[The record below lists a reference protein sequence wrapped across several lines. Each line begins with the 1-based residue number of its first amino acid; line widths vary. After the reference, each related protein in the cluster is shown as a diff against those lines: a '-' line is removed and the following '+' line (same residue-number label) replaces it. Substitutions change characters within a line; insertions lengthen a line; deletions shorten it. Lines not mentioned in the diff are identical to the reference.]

1 LIDLNMLYLMYE
13 TSVGVA
19 LFKKK
24 HFDELATDL
33 AQIQKDIVQMGDFSK
48 MVKLEAFKPFTNHE
62 MATETLRSLAAGEL
76 SPFMTDFLETYFPMG
91 KSKAFLA
98 FQDNRLAQSANSE
111 MGITCKNNDAISELY
126 RGIRYHFDSYL
137 KQNEGTEGIELSQA
151 CLGLGHAV
159 ARLSLQFDV
168 NRQDKGVINSYCL
181 IEQMEKNLNTFAMR
195 VKEWYGWHFPE
206 LARLIPDNEV
216 YVKLVN
222 YIGNRDNL
230 SDENLVE
237 MEEISGSGE
246 LSQKVL
252 DMSMI
257 SMGNDLTE
265 VDEASLKSFS
275 QYVCDHYDYKNN
287 LQGYLKE
294 KMEIVSPNLTALLNE
309 SVGAKLV
316 NASGSLANLAKLPAS
331 TIQIMGAEKALF
343 RALKKKGST
352 PKYGLLYNSSFISRA
367 GIKDKGKI
375 SRFLANKCALAARL
389 DQHLINPTNRFGI
402 AMKKQV
408 DDRLESLAKG
418 TRTEKNQDVI
428 EEVLAELK
436 AENLYVECEMKKK
449 KSKKEKKVSKDKKKD
464 KKKKKKRSA
473 SEMDVEATE
482 EAAGV
487 EDAMEEEALVKP
499 KKKKKKSKPE

>member
-1 LIDLNMLYLMYE
+1 MGL
-13 TSVGVA
+13 A

-24 HFDELATDL
+24 QFDELATDL
-33 AQIQKDIVQMGDFSK
+33 SQIQKDIVEMADFSK

-62 MATETLRSLAAGEL
+62 MATETLKALASGEL
-76 SPFMTDFLETYFPMG
+76 SPFVTDFLETYFPMS
-91 KSKAFLA
+91 KSKTFLA
-98 FQDNRLAQSANSE
+98 VQDTRLAALVNSNL
-111 MGITCKNNDAISELY
+111 GITVKLNDAISELF
-126 RGIRYHFDSYL
+126 RGVRYHFDSYL
-137 KQNEGTEGIELSQA
+137 KQNDGTEALDFSQA

-159 ARLSLQFDV
+159 SRLSLQFDV

-222 YIGNRDNL
+222 YIGNRENL
-230 SDENLVE
+230 TDENLVE

-252 DMSMI
+252 DMALI

-294 KMEIVSPNLTALLNE
+294 KMEIVAPNLTALLNE

-316 NASGSLANLAKLPAS
+316 NASASLSNLAKLPAS

-352 PKYGLLYNSSFISRA
+352 PKYGLLYNSSFIQRA
-367 GIKDKGKI
+367 GVKDKGKI

-389 DQHLINPTNRFGI
+389 DMHLINPTNRFGL

-408 DDRLESLAKG
+408 DDRLDSLAKG

-428 EEVLAELK
+428 EEVLNELK
-436 AENLYVECEMKKK
+436 AENLYVETEMKKK
-449 KSKKEKKVSKDKKKD
+449 KAKKEKKVSKDKKKD
-464 KKKKKKRSA
+464 KKKKKRSEA
-473 SEMDVEATE
+473 EVEE
-482 EAAGV
+482 EAAD
-487 EDAMEEEALVKP
+487 EADAMEEEALVKP